1 MSIVA
6 RRKFTVKDLLA
17 MVESG
22 FLAPDERLEL
32 IEGAIY
38 TVTPASSD
46 HAGTVK
52 HLNREFQRLYAS
64 QSVVSVQDPLQLSEK
79 TLVEPDV
86 ALLKYRDDLY
96 RSSYPTGD
104 DVFLIVE
111 VSKTTLAYDQ
121 EIKLP
126 LYAEEK
132 IPEVWIVNLVFER
145 VEVYRE
151 PGEDFYHQLS
161 YVAKGEALAPLAF
174 PESGTVVLRAD
185 L

>member
-1 MSIVA
+1 MA
-6 RRKFTVKDLLA
+6 
-17 MVESG
+17 ESG

-32 IEGAIY
+32 IEGELF

-52 HLNREFQRLYAS
+52 HLDREFQRLYAA
-64 QSVVSVQDPLQLSEK
+64 QSVISVQDPLQLSEK

-86 ALLKYRDDLY
+86 ALLTYRDDLY

-104 DVFLIVE
+104 DVLLIVE

-126 LYAEEK
+126 LYAK
-132 IPEVWIVNLVFER
+132 AKVAEVWIVDLVLER

-151 PGEDFYHQLS
+151 PDEDFYRELTF
-161 YVAKGEALAPLAF
+161 VTKGEQLTPLAF
-174 PESGTVVLRAD
+174 PESSVVALRTD

>member
-1 MSIVA
+1 MA
-6 RRKFTVKDLLA
+6 
-17 MVESG
+17 ESG

-32 IEGAIY
+32 IEGELF

-52 HLNREFQRLYAS
+52 HLDREFQRLYAA
-64 QSVVSVQDPLQLSEK
+64 QAIISVQDPLQLSEK

-86 ALLKYRDDLY
+86 ALLTYRDDLY

-104 DVFLIVE
+104 DVLLIVE

-126 LYAEEK
+126 LYARAK
-132 IPEVWIVNLVFER
+132 IAEVWIVDLVLER

-151 PGEDFYHQLS
+151 PDEDFYRELTF
-161 YVAKGEALAPLAF
+161 VTKGEQLTPLAF
-174 PESGTVVLRAD
+174 PESSVVALRTD